1 MEIVPLVSFDLM
13 TLQLT
18 VPNMA
23 CAACAGKITQAVTAI
38 DPTATIAAD
47 PKTKLVNI
55 ETQQP
60 EDLICAAI
68 TAAGYTVV
76 A

>member
-1 MEIVPLVSFDLM
+1 M

-23 CAACAGKITQAVTAI
+23 CAVCAGKITQAVQTI

-47 PKTKLVNI
+47 PSTKLVNI

-60 EDLICAAI
+60 EAAI
-68 TAAGYTVV
+68 RSAIVAAGYTV
-76 A
+76 AA